1 MLHCASLCYMFEM
14 LYTVSCVVYLFD
26 LIYICLFCFV
36 CEKYVKTRFQCSSI
50 FKTIIFIPHA
60 FMPNNP
66 APRWPKMAKVKDSIL
81 DHIGMLDPA
90 GQHNLLAGKFIA
102 GKLMTSS

>member
-1 MLHCASLCYMFEM
+1 
-14 LYTVSCVVYLFD
+14 
-26 LIYICLFCFV
+26 
-36 CEKYVKTRFQCSSI
+36 
-50 FKTIIFIPHA
+50 
-60 FMPNNP
+60 MPNNP

-102 GKLMTSS
+102 GKLMTSSWAKILRMVSPVSFQGC